1 MALAHFGPGK
11 GFGAGVVLGGISIAG
26 GLRVGDRVE
35 DTAADALGKARMV
48 AYRIIDSK
56 PDKPPEQQVEFNP
69 LHHSRSERTE

>member
-11 GFGAGVVLGGISIAG
+11 RFGAGVVLGGINIAG
-26 GLRVGDRVE
+26 GLRV
-35 DTAADALGKARMV
+35 MV